1 MKVKTKIGIL
11 LAAVFLSLAAFNLIT
26 CSGGFCDILRAGHDW
41 RALAA
46 ARCHLQSDVV
56 VTAPI
61 LLADRL

>member
-1 MKVKTKIGIL
+1 MKSKTKIGIL
-11 LAAVFLSLAAFNLIT
+11 LAAVVLSLAAFNLII

-46 ARCHLQSDVV
+46 ARCHIQSDVV

-61 LLADRL
+61 MLSERL

>member
-11 LAAVFLSLAAFNLIT
+11 LAAVLLSLVAFNLIT
-26 CSGGFCDILRAGHDW
+26 CSGGFRDILGAGHDW

-46 ARCHLQSDVV
+46 ARCHIQSDVV

-61 LLADRL
+61 MLAERL

>member
-1 MKVKTKIGIL
+1 MKGQTKIGIL
-11 LAAVFLSLAAFNLIT
+11 LAAVLLSLVAFNQIT

-46 ARCHLQSDVV
+46 ARCHIQSDVV

-61 LLADRL
+61 ILVERL